1 MNATMYA
8 TQTVNIRTL
17 PSTDGEKVGSLSTNQ
32 EITITGQCNETN
44 WYRFEY
50 NGQTAYVSN
59 SYVSDTKIGVAAAE
73 PAAEQAAASDTSSS
87 SSSNLEGLEQYPV
100 YTWIDNGDWF
110 LYIAPDGQ
118 NHNYYDTEG
127 AAYRYNTLESRYP
140 GHYHNGDWCFLK
152 DGTFVQFNT
161 LQDPWPQGYIDFMR
175 KYYDPNFVPYR

>member
-1 MNATMYA
+1 MYA

-32 EITITGQCNETN
+32 EVNITGQCNETS

-59 SYVSDTKIGVAAAE
+59 NYVSDAKIEVAAAE
-73 PAAEQAAASDTSSS
+73 PAAEQSASSGDTTGSNSSG
-87 SSSNLEGLEQYPV
+87 LEGLEQYPV

-110 LYIAPDGQ
+110 LYIAPDGKG
-118 NHNYYDTEG
+118 T
-127 AAYRYNTLESRYP
+127 NTGSEQVMIMMDAFDSRYP
-140 GHYHNGDWCFLK
+140 GRDYNGDWHFLS
-152 DGTFVQFNT
+152 DGTLVRAFT

-175 KYYDPNFVPYR
+175 KYLRPDFEPYR